1 MGIGRIIGLAIGRRV
16 FFLLL
21 LAAEAGSWLRMGAGR
36 SSLRCSRLQD
46 ADRSFSG
53 GPGLNPERVLVG
65 SGKKTES
72 EGAIDTE
79 AGD

>member
-1 MGIGRIIGLAIGRRV
+1 VGIGRIIGLAIGRRV
-16 FFLLL
+16 FSLLL

-36 SSLRCSRLQD
+36 LSLRCSQLQD

-53 GPGLNPERVLVG
+53 GLGLNLERVLVG
-65 SGKKTES
+65 SVKETES
-72 EGAIDTE
+72 EGAIGTE